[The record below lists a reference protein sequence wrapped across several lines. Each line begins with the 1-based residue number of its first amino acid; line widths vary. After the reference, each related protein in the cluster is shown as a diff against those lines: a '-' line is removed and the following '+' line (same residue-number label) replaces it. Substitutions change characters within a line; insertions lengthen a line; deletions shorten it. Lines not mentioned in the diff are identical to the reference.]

1 MPTEQQKKK
10 TAQTLLQT
18 AQDPSNPSN
27 MARILGV
34 AGEGLA
40 DFASKAYEN
49 LVPQSVEEL
58 ALEGSPAGAAIGKAI
73 GLIPPKYIQPF
84 VKRLRTMIENEK
96 GWTPE
101 VQQAAWEAVD
111 RNPRIAAHVDTVR
124 PIIRPGS
131 GVEQP
136 IMGYDKLGPEV
147 LGDYAGLDKGLRE
160 AYEHESPGGLGGYL
174 NNRLDNNLG
183 AGLGATIRLDP
194 NRVTYGG
201 TFTPTGKVADHEMTH
216 AAQDLWNPEA
226 LGPNQRYQ
234 TYDYD
239 VNPFEIGA
247 NATADS
253 GGGNYW
259 ARIERQLNTPEV
271 FHAMG
276 TSARAKMLRDM
287 NRTMAN
293 QGRVIV
299 LDPKS
304 KLLKVV
310 LDR

>member
-18 AQDPSNPSN
+18 AQDVGNPSN

-40 DFASKAYEN
+40 DFASKAYEYM
-49 LVPQSVEEL
+49 VPQSVEEL
-58 ALEGSPAGAAIGKAI
+58 ALEGSPAGKAIGTAV

-111 RNPRIAAHVDTVR
+111 RNPRIAAHVDE
-124 PIIRPGS
+124 IRPFRIYQGRGDPDAFDDVS
-131 GVEQP
+131 PVT
-136 IMGYDKLGPEV
+136 
-147 LGDYAGLDKGLRE
+147 LGDYTGVDKAIRETAVEDPAMMDVILRSRLE
-160 AYEHESPGGLGGYL
+160 
-174 NNRLDNNLG
+174 NNRG
-183 AGLGATIRLDP
+183 PGFGSQIRLDP
-194 NRVTYGG
+194 ERAEYGSI
-201 TFTPTGKVADHEMTH
+201 FEPPSKVADHEMAH
-216 AAQDLWNPEA
+216 AAQDLWNPQA
-226 LGPNQRYQ
+226 LGQGQRYQ
-234 TYDYD
+234 TYEYN

-247 NATADS
+247 NATADPM
-253 GGGNYW
+253 GGNYW
-259 ARIERQLNTPEV
+259 ARIERALNARGVQE
-271 FHAMG
+271 AMG
-276 TSARAKMLRDM
+276 TPERAKMLRDM
-287 NRTMAN
+287 NRTMAS
-293 QGRVIV
+293 QGRAIV

-310 LDR
+310 LNR